1 VKKSV
6 WTKSTR
12 SGNNGACVEVCDF
25 GDGVGV
31 RDSKDRKGPAL
42 SFTPAEWQS
51 FLHGAKKGEF
61 DL

>member
-25 GDGVGV
+25 GDGIGV
-31 RDSKDRKGPAL
+31 RDSKDRKGQAL
-42 SFTPAEWQS
+42 SFTPDDWES
-51 FLHGAKKGEF
+51 FLDSTK
-61 DL
+61 